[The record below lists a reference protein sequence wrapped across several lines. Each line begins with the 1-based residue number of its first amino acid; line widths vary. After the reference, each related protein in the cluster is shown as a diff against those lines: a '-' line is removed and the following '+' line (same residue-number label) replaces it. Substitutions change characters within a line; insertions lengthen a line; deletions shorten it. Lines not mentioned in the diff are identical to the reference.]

1 MSPLLRA
8 AITAV
13 AAGGVCLFGWLALRT
28 VAENITAIRSWHLVA
43 GRIDSQEGRTGWLW
57 APDGAYALAYPTVDR
72 DMNDRELRV
81 KAPVLTDLGL
91 GNFSDAFPL
100 YIDPADPKR
109 AKAAGFFQLWTFPVV
124 MSLWAL
130 LFLAIGLIGWKVG
143 GGGAAPAPFE
153 GGIALRNPPG
163 YWKAALLWSL
173 LGVALFGLALH
184 PEGGFSR
191 TKAIS
196 GAVVGALFAVSL
208 GVSAWRHTT
217 WSLTAN
223 DSGVRVISITG
234 WKEVAWGEVKGF
246 ERQSI
251 FTTYLQGISPSIPAR
266 GAALDVY
273 ALTDR
278 NGHTLMHFALDAGPS
293 DMRNGLFRL
302 CEAKTGVMV
311 KRKDVPI
318 RY

>member
-8 AITAV
+8 VITAV
-13 AAGGVCLFGWLALRT
+13 SAGGVCLFGWLALRT
-28 VAENITAIRSWHLVA
+28 AAENITAMRSWHLVA
-43 GRIDSQEGRTGWLW
+43 GRIDSLEGKTGWLW
-57 APDGAYALAYPTVDR
+57 APDGAYALAFPTVDR

-81 KAPVLTDLGL
+81 KAPILTDLGL
-91 GNFSDAFPL
+91 PNLSDTFPL

-109 AKAAGFFQLWTFPVV
+109 AKAAGFFQLWIFPVV

-130 LFLAIGLIGWKVG
+130 LFLEIELIAWKLG
-143 GGGAAPAPFE
+143 GGGAAPGPYE
-153 GGIALRNPPG
+153 GAIALRNPPG

-173 LGVALFGLALH
+173 LGVALFGLGLH
-184 PEGGFSR
+184 PGGGFSR

-196 GAVVGALFAVSL
+196 GAVVGALFAISL
-208 GVSAWRHTT
+208 WLSAWRYAT

-234 WKEVAWGEVKGF
+234 WKEVAWSEVKGF
-246 ERQSI
+246 ARQSI
-251 FTTYLQGISPSIPAR
+251 FTTYLQGLGWSIPAR
-266 GAALDVY
+266 GAALDMY

-278 NGHTLMHFALDAGPS
+278 NGHTLAHFGLDAGPS
-293 DMRNGLFRL
+293 DMRHGLFRL
-302 CEAKTGVMV
+302 CEARTGVAV
-311 KRKDVPI
+311 TAKDVPI